1 MWGLLAK
8 ITPNQIKQVR
18 RLNDQLMQSQIM
30 ESNIQTAFT
39 FGRRIDRNEVLKSD
53 FSKQFDPI
61 KDEVNRTKKKYEQF
75 KRG

>member
-1 MWGLLAK
+1 
-8 ITPNQIKQVR
+8 
-18 RLNDQLMQSQIM
+18 M

-61 KDEVNRTKKKYEQF
+61 KDAVNRTKKKYEQL